1 MPEAM
6 WIVIG
11 IVSTLAIMK
20 RKLKLR
26 GMTKIKIR
34 GHLNGKWKE
43 CFEGMEI
50 SYEGNNTI
58 FTGRLKDEEHMYKV
72 LNIIRDYNLIL
83 ISINREVRSNIVSC
97 IFSNLK
103 LKK

>member
-1 MPEAM
+1 
-6 WIVIG
+6 
-11 IVSTLAIMK
+11 MK
-20 RKLKLR
+20 IEE
-26 GMTKIKIR
+26 IKITSKTIIKIQ

-58 FTGRLKDEEHMYKV
+58 FTGRLKDEAHMHKV

-83 ISINREVRSNIVSC
+83 ISINPVERFHIVSC

>member
-1 MPEAM
+1 MPETM

-26 GMTKIKIR
+26 GKTIINIQ
-34 GHLNGKWKE
+34 GHLNGKWKD

-58 FTGRLKDEEHMYKV
+58 LTGNLKDEAHMHGI

-83 ISINREVRSNIVSC
+83 ISINHVER
-97 IFSNLK
+97 
-103 LKK
+103 